1 MHMLNVTH
9 FQAALQNFGDAG
21 GNFDLQAPVFDS
33 PLAPGGYVDATKFD
47 NTLFEDDPVLTLGLA
62 DPEPNSTK
70 WRALFEDIRQEST
83 RLGIEGVAAL
93 LVKQSA
99 DGLVNTLDYKG
110 VFPAGSPDA
119 WGAMFELFGKPDK
132 KTGRKKMSRQEFKKL
147 VQKGKLP
154 VWLRKKYR
162 AATRCPTFPAG
173 FWKFGTDSP
182 NVVKAREIWPT
193 DPASCEMK
201 SFPTFQCP

>member
-1 MHMLNVTH
+1 MG
-9 FQAALQNFGDAG
+9 AALQNFGDAG
-21 GNFDLQAPVFDS
+21 ANFDLQSPLFAS

-47 NTLFEDDPVLTLGLA
+47 NTPFEDDPVLTLGLA

-70 WRALFEDIRQEST
+70 CP
-83 RLGIEGVAAL
+83 AL

-132 KTGRKKMSRQEFKKL
+132 KTGRKKMSRQEFKK
-147 VQKGKLP
+147 
-154 VWLRKKYR
+154 
-162 AATRCPTFPAG
+162 
-173 FWKFGTDSP
+173 
-182 NVVKAREIWPT
+182 
-193 DPASCEMK
+193 
-201 SFPTFQCP
+201 